1 MYGKIKNFAKSILRV
16 SRLNVYTLLAVTT
29 SSGRLF
35 QTPTILDEKKYFAL
49 LHLLMG
55 TTNFKEW
62 PRKAEFG
69 ENAKKSSKFRATKP

>member
-1 MYGKIKNFAKSILRV
+1 MHGKIKNFAKSILRI
-16 SRLNVYTLLAVTT
+16 SAYTLLAVTT

-35 QTPTILDEKKYFAL
+35 QTPIILDEKKYFAL

-55 TTNFKEW
+55 TTNFKEC

-69 ENAKKSSKFRATKP
+69 EKTKKSSKFRATRP